1 MLVLRRRAGEAIVLA
16 GGIEIEV
23 MEISRTRVKLGVRA
37 PRDISV
43 SRREVI
49 ALAAE
54 NRQASDLISRRG
66 EGGVGDLLRLLG
78 NSSAGEGSKVI
89 SRIADM

>member
-1 MLVLRRRAGEAIVLA
+1 MLVLRRRAGEAIVLG

-37 PRDISV
+37 PRDVSV
-43 SRREVI
+43 SRREVM

-54 NRQASDLISRRG
+54 NRQASDLISLG
-66 EGGVGDLLRLLG
+66 GDEGVGNLLRLLR
-78 NSSAGEGSKVI
+78 NNPPNEETKVI
-89 SRIADM
+89 PRSADM

>member
-43 SRREVI
+43 LRREVV

-54 NRQASDLISRRG
+54 NRQASDLISLRG
-66 EGGVGDLLRLLG
+66 EGGVGTLLRLLG
-78 NSSAGEGSKVI
+78 NNSAGDDTKVLPQN
-89 SRIADM
+89 ADM

>member
-37 PRDISV
+37 PRDVSV
-43 SRREVI
+43 SRREVV

-54 NRQASDLISRRG
+54 NRQASDLISLRG
-66 EGGVGDLLRLLG
+66 EGGVETLLRRLG
-78 NSSAGEGSKVI
+78 NNSAGDDPKVFP
-89 SRIADM
+89 RPADM

>member
-1 MLVLRRRAGEAIVLA
+1 MLVLRRRAGEAIVLG

-37 PRDISV
+37 PRDVSV
-43 SRREVI
+43 TRREVI

-54 NRQASDLISRRG
+54 NRDASDLLSRCGRN
-66 EGGVGDLLRLLG
+66 GVGDLFRLLRVVSDE
-78 NSSAGEGSKVI
+78 NSKVI
-89 SRIADM
+89 PGPADM